1 MQCIRTS
8 LPSCLA
14 ALLLPASLMLVT
26 DEVRWGVE
34 DFLAAF
40 ILLMTMQA
48 ALRYALSSPSLRF
61 GRLIG
66 IALALGAIVFWV
78 NAAVEL
84 F

>member
-1 MQCIRTS
+1 
-8 LPSCLA
+8 
-14 ALLLPASLMLVT
+14 MLVT

-34 DFLAAF
+34 DFIAAF

-61 GRLIG
+61 CRLIG

-78 NAAVEL
+78 NAAIKL